1 MLVFQRSSLMTTN
14 TPEVQNSVEFTHQT
28 YVYYLPAHCTYCPS
42 NQGEAA
48 GSIEETLGNNEGVHR
63 IIPSIRWNIDHF
75 FSANFT
81 LNKEGCI
88 FGKLSLKALR
98 ESRMNH
104 RYSRRELSN
113 RAPHSLGVFPKSTR
127 SSRILVTFP
136 RELIQH

>member
-14 TPEVQNSVEFTHQT
+14 TPEVHNSVEFTHQT

-75 FSANFT
+75 FSANFA

-98 ESRMNH
+98 ESRIIDTLAEN
-104 RYSRRELSN
+104 SRTELPILLVSSL
-113 RAPHSLGVFPKSTR
+113 RALEALVSLLPFPE
-127 SSRILVTFP
+127 SSYNTS
-136 RELIQH
+136 